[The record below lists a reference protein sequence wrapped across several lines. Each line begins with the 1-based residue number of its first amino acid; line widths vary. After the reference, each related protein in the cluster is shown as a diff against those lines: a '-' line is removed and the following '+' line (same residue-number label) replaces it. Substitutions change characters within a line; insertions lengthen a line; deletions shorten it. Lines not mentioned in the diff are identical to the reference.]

1 VVLSVSVI
9 DQATHNYAAPI
20 KTKPP
25 VAAVAAIV
33 VLAAFTIFITWQAK
47 RLETAFLR
55 RAETPPLVQ
64 QAAPDFSLT
73 SLDGRTVSLADY
85 RGKKKLVLSF
95 WASWCGP
102 CRLEIPALQSFYE
115 RHRKDANQ
123 FEILA
128 ISIDEHRAPA
138 EAFAMETKPPFPMLL
153 DLTGQ
158 TATAY
163 HVENIPAV
171 YVVDENGKV
180 IYGHVGYDI
189 TLVTQLENELGLK
202 TEAKDPGAPFGQPSH

>member
-1 VVLSVSVI
+1 M
-9 DQATHNYAAPI
+9 DQAFPDYPAPI
-20 KTKPP
+20 NTKPSA
-25 VAAVAAIV
+25 AAVAAIV
-33 VLAAFTIFITWQAK
+33 LLAAFTIFITWRAK

-55 RAETPPLVQ
+55 RAETPALVQ
-64 QAAPDFSLT
+64 QPAPDFALT
-73 SLDGRTVSLADY
+73 SLDGRTVSLTDY

-102 CRLEIPALQSFYE
+102 CRLEMPALQSFYE
-115 RHRKDANQ
+115 RHRKDSDR

-128 ISIDEHRAPA
+128 ISIDEERAPA
-138 EAFAMETKPPFPMLL
+138 EAFATEMKPPFPMLL
-153 DLTGQ
+153 DLTGR

-171 YVVDENGKV
+171 YVVDENGKI

-202 TEAKDPGAPFGQPSH
+202 SDNKDGSPFGQPSH

>member
-1 VVLSVSVI
+1 MDLAFP
-9 DQATHNYAAPI
+9 DYPAPI
-20 KTKPP
+20 NTKPSA
-25 VAAVAAIV
+25 AAVAAIV
-33 VLAAFTIFITWQAK
+33 LLAAFTIFITWRAK

-55 RAETPPLVQ
+55 RAETPALVQ
-64 QAAPDFSLT
+64 QPAPDFALT
-73 SLDGRTVSLADY
+73 SLDGRTVSLTDY

-102 CRLEIPALQSFYE
+102 CRLEMPALQSFYE
-115 RHRKDANQ
+115 RHRKDSDR

-128 ISIDEHRAPA
+128 ISIDEERAPA
-138 EAFAMETKPPFPMLL
+138 EAFATEMKPPFPMLL
-153 DLTGQ
+153 DLTGR

-171 YVVDENGKV
+171 YVVDENGKI

-202 TEAKDPGAPFGQPSH
+202 SDNKDGSPFGQPSH

>member
-1 VVLSVSVI
+1 M
-9 DQATHNYAAPI
+9 DQATEDYAASVRA
-20 KTKPP
+20 KPS
-25 VAAVAAIV
+25 VAAVGAIV
-33 VLAAFTIFITWQAK
+33 VLALFTIFITWRAK

-55 RAETPPLVQ
+55 RAETPALIQ
-64 QAAPDFSLT
+64 QMAPDFSLT

-85 RGKKKLVLSF
+85 HGKKKLVLSF

-102 CRLEIPALQSFYE
+102 CRLEVPALQSFYE
-115 RHRKDANQ
+115 RHRKDSDQ

-128 ISIDEHRAPA
+128 ISIDEERAPA
-138 EAFAMETKPPFPMLL
+138 EAFAMEMKPPFPMLL
-153 DLTGQ
+153 DLSGK

-163 HVENIPAV
+163 HVENIPVV

-189 TLVTQLENELGLK
+189 ALVTQLESELGLK
-202 TEAKDPGAPFGQPSH
+202 TDTKDAGAPFGQSSH

>member
-1 VVLSVSVI
+1 M
-9 DQATHNYAAPI
+9 
-20 KTKPP
+20 
-25 VAAVAAIV
+25 
-33 VLAAFTIFITWQAK
+33 AAFTIFITWQAK

-55 RAETPPLVQ
+55 RAETPALVQ
-64 QAAPDFSLT
+64 QAAPGFALT
-73 SLDGRTVSLADY
+73 ALDGRTVSLADY
-85 RGKKKLVLSF
+85 RAKKKLVLSF

-102 CRLEIPALQSFYE
+102 CRLEILALQSFYE
-115 RHRKDANQ
+115 RHRKDLNE

-138 EAFAMETKPPFPMLL
+138 EAFAMQMKPAFPMLL
-153 DLTGQ
+153 DLSGK
-158 TATAY
+158 TAAAY

-202 TEAKDPGAPFGQPSH
+202 TDSKDAGAPFGQPRH

>member
-1 VVLSVSVI
+1 M
-9 DQATHNYAAPI
+9 DQATEDYAASVRA
-20 KTKPP
+20 KPS
-25 VAAVAAIV
+25 VAAVGAIV
-33 VLAAFTIFITWQAK
+33 VLALFTIFITWRAK

-55 RAETPPLVQ
+55 RAETPALIQ
-64 QAAPDFSLT
+64 QMAPDFSLT

-85 RGKKKLVLSF
+85 HGKKKLVLSF

-102 CRLEIPALQSFYE
+102 CRLEVPALQSFYE
-115 RHRKDANQ
+115 RHRKDSDQ

-128 ISIDEHRAPA
+128 ISIDEERAPA
-138 EAFAMETKPPFPMLL
+138 EAFAMEMKPPFPMLL
-153 DLTGQ
+153 DLSGK

-163 HVENIPAV
+163 HVESIPAV

-189 TLVTQLENELGLK
+189 ALVTQLESELGLK
-202 TEAKDPGAPFGQPSH
+202 TDTKDAGAPFGQSSH

>member
-1 VVLSVSVI
+1 M
-9 DQATHNYAAPI
+9 DEATPDCAAPI
-20 KTKPP
+20 NAKPS

-33 VLAAFTIFITWQAK
+33 VLAAFTIFITWRAK
-47 RLETAFLR
+47 RLETALLR
-55 RAETPPLVQ
+55 RAESPPLIQ

-73 SLDGRTVSLADY
+73 SLDGHTVSLADY
-85 RGKKKLVLSF
+85 RGKKKLVLTF

-115 RHRKDANQ
+115 RHRKDSSG

-128 ISIDEHRAPA
+128 ISIDEERAPA
-138 EAFAMETKPPFPMLL
+138 EAFATEMKSPFPMLL
-153 DLTGQ
+153 DLTGK

-163 HVENIPAV
+163 HIESIPAL
-171 YVVDENGKV
+171 YVVDESGKI
-180 IYGHVGYDI
+180 IYGHVGYDM

-202 TEAKDPGAPFGQPSH
+202 SDNKDAGAPFGQPSH